1 LNLTGTLRAQG
12 RGSKGSKEQTR
23 TRRVL
28 VVTEFALSLVLMV
41 AAGLLLRSF
50 WDLYKAPLGFNPQ
63 HVMSVQLWLPS
74 PNDPKT
80 DIYGTAAQEAVF
92 ARELLRR
99 SRLLPGVQEAALGAE
114 PSIPLHHDRNL
125 SALIVEGRET
135 QKQPPTVERSQVTPE
150 YFHLLEIPLLR
161 GRLFNDGDDEK
172 APQVAVI
179 NQAMAETYWRGEDP
193 LGKRLKVGG
202 GRAGV
207 GQRASKTWIT
217 IVGVVADARTESLAN
232 ASVPL
237 IYLSL
242 YQETPKELAIFLRGD
257 LNASAIPKEVQA
269 MVQSVDP
276 ELPVYGAQTLD
287 DAVSASLEQRR
298 FSMAIVA
305 TFAITALLLAALGI
319 YGVISYIVSE
329 RTQEIGIRLALGAR
343 QGTILQM
350 VLRQGLGLAM
360 AGAGLG
366 LVGSVIVSQLMAGL
380 LYGVRPT
387 DPLTFVGVTL
397 VLTGV
402 ALAACYIPARR
413 AMRVDPMIALRY
425 E

>member
-1 LNLTGTLRAQG
+1 
-12 RGSKGSKEQTR
+12 
-23 TRRVL
+23 
-28 VVTEFALSLVLMV
+28 VTEFALSLVLMV

-63 HVMSVQLWLPS
+63 RVMSVQLWLPS
-74 PNDPKT
+74 PNDPKA

>member
-1 LNLTGTLRAQG
+1 
-12 RGSKGSKEQTR
+12 
-23 TRRVL
+23 
-28 VVTEFALSLVLMV
+28 MV

-80 DIYGTAAQEAVF
+80 DVYGTAAQEAVF
-92 ARELLRR
+92 ARELLQR

-114 PSIPLHHDRNL
+114 PSIPLHHDRNR
-125 SALIVEGRET
+125 SALIVEGRQT
-135 QKQPPTVERSQVTPE
+135 QSKQTPLVERSQVTPE
-150 YFHLLEIPLLR
+150 YFHLLGIPVLR
-161 GRLFNDGDDEK
+161 GRLFNDGDDEN
-172 APQVAVI
+172 APPVAVI
-179 NQAMAETYWRGEDP
+179 NRAMAETYWRGEDP
-193 LGKRLKVGG
+193 LGKRLRLGA

-217 IVGVVADARTESLAN
+217 IVGVIADARTESLAN
-232 ASVPL
+232 ASVPQ

-257 LNASAIPKEVQA
+257 LNASAIPEEVRA

-276 ELPVYGAQTLD
+276 ELPVYGAQTLN
-287 DAVSASLEQRR
+287 DAVTASLEQRR
-298 FSMAIVA
+298 FSMEIVGL
-305 TFAITALLLAALGI
+305 FALTALLLAGMGI

-329 RTQEIGIRLALGAR
+329 RTHEIGIRVALGAQSR
-343 QGTILQM
+343 NILRM
-350 VLRQGLGLAM
+350 VVRQGLGLAI
-360 AGAGLG
+360 AGAAVG
-366 LVGSVIVSQLMAGL
+366 LVGALIVSHLMAGL

-387 DPLTFVGVTL
+387 DPVTFAS
-397 VLTGV
+397 V
-402 ALAACYIPARR
+402 ALLLIVVALLACYIPARR
-413 AMRVDPMIALRY
+413 AIRVDPLVALRH